1 MSKEIIE
8 DDDISEFEIISAKED
23 HERYRLKS
31 TFDNR
36 QITEN
41 PKSKF

>member
-8 DDDISEFEIISAKED
+8 EGDIFEFEVISAKED
-23 HERYRLKS
+23 EEGYRLKS

-36 QITEN
+36 N
-41 PKSKF
+41 CRKSRV

>member
-8 DDDISEFEIISAKED
+8 EEDDISEFEIISAKED
-23 HERYRLKS
+23 QEGYRMKS

-36 QITEN
+36 KLQKI
-41 PKSKF
+41 

>member
-8 DDDISEFEIISAKED
+8 EDDIFEFEIISAKED
-23 HERYRLKS
+23 YEGYRLKS

-36 QITEN
+36 KLHKI
-41 PKSKF
+41 